1 MLTYRS
7 KLSIIS
13 MAILLISAV
22 GISQEEGEAVPF
34 AVAEKTPVFPGCE
47 DLDGKNLKDC
57 TVKKINNHVNTN
69 FNTSLGKELGLEGES
84 RIVVQFKINNQGK
97 ITNVRSRSLANE
109 PEARK
114 SLENEAT
121 RVVSSLPRMKPGKF
135 KGKEVDVMYSLPI
148 VFATPK
154 KKEQ

>member
-1 MLTYRS
+1 ML
-7 KLSIIS
+7 
-13 MAILLISAV
+13 A
-22 GISQEEGEAVPF
+22 
-34 AVAEKTPVFPGCE
+34 GCE
-47 DLDGKNLKDC
+47 DLEGENLKDC
-57 TVKKINNHVNTN
+57 TVKKISNHVNTN

-109 PEARK
+109 AEARK
-114 SLENEAT
+114 SLEKEAN
-121 RVVSSLPRMKPGKF
+121 RVVSSLPQMKPGEF

-154 KKEQ
+154 KEE

>member
-1 MLTYRS
+1 MLTYIS

-13 MAILLISAV
+13 MAVLLISVV
-22 GISQEEGEAVPF
+22 GISQEEGEPVPF
-34 AVAEKTPVFPGCE
+34 AIAEKIPVYPGCE
-47 DLDGKNLKDC
+47 DLEGENLKDC
-57 TVKKINNHVNTN
+57 TVKKISNHVNTN

-109 PEARK
+109 AEARK
-114 SLENEAT
+114 SLEKEAN
-121 RVVSSLPRMKPGKF
+121 RVVSSLPQMKPGEF

-154 KKEQ
+154 KEE